1 MGKPLHDL
9 IIEDSKADT
18 DLLLRELRRVGYE
31 VEFERVETMEAM
43 QVALTEKT
51 WDLILSDYTMPK
63 FSALQTLEVLKAS
76 RFDPPFIII
85 SGTIGEEMAV
95 AALKAGANNY
105 LSKENLAKLGQV
117 VEQELREAEIRLEHR
132 QALKTSEELFG
143 TAFHHSP
150 VGICIT
156 TLDGKLQNISQSL
169 LDMLGFTRA
178 ELEGKH
184 FNDITYPDDLEI
196 GKDAVGS
203 MMAGKVPSVS
213 FEKRYLHKSGEPV
226 WALVSSSLLRDSSGQ
241 PVHFITHIL
250 DMTERK
256 QAEEQIRAHAAR
268 LKVLADASQTFAT
281 AVQDYQVMLEMV
293 ARQTAEAL
301 GGSCG
306 VRLLSED
313 GKWLEMV
320 AMHDV
325 DVAALKLT
333 RTLSNQPLRADEPN
347 FVQRV
352 LQSQQ
357 ALLMPGIS
365 EDQLRA
371 VVKPEDWTHLKY
383 IASHSRL
390 LAPIRTRSEAL
401 GFLIISRKVG
411 SPAFD
416 EHDLSLAQDLADR
429 AALAISNARL
439 FKQVQNEL
447 TERKQT
453 EESLRQ
459 SEERFSKAFEANQA
473 AMALIRIDNLLILD
487 VNNSFYELTGFTRE
501 EAIGHPSPEL
511 NFITPEERK
520 RAIEESQRQGGVLH
534 NFEMM
539 VHRKD
544 GGVRYALYSSERI
557 DLEQVPCVL
566 AILYD
571 ITERKRAED
580 ALRESE
586 IKFSAAFHSSPLAL
600 VITTLDGKFIEVN
613 QAFCYLIG
621 YSREE
626 IIGNTATSL
635 GLLSVQDRERLVNVL
650 ESADG
655 SVSNFEVQFR
665 VRDGSLCDIL
675 YSLTPISLHGI
686 PHRLITGINITE
698 RKRAEE
704 KIAYQSHLLENVNDA
719 VLATDIQFNITSWN
733 RAAEEMYGYEE
744 EEVLGRTA
752 QEFIRSDFSD
762 EQRAAAVQA
771 LNEGGSYR
779 TEVLQ
784 YNRDGHSFW
793 VDGSTFALR
802 EANGQ
807 TYGYVSINRDISKR
821 KRAEQQVQRQLK
833 QLNALRVIDNA
844 ICSSSPYNRGVPG
857 LVFGLE

>member
-117 VEQELREAEIRLEHR
+117 VEQELREAEIHLEHR

-520 RAIEESQRQGGVLH
+520 RATEESQRQGGALH

-580 ALRESE
+580 ALRES
-586 IKFSAAFHSSPLAL
+586 
-600 VITTLDGKFIEVN
+600 
-613 QAFCYLIG
+613 
-621 YSREE
+621 
-626 IIGNTATSL
+626 
-635 GLLSVQDRERLVNVL
+635 
-650 ESADG
+650 
-655 SVSNFEVQFR
+655 
-665 VRDGSLCDIL
+665 
-675 YSLTPISLHGI
+675 
-686 PHRLITGINITE
+686 
-698 RKRAEE
+698 
-704 KIAYQSHLLENVNDA
+704 
-719 VLATDIQFNITSWN
+719 
-733 RAAEEMYGYEE
+733 
-744 EEVLGRTA
+744 
-752 QEFIRSDFSD
+752 
-762 EQRAAAVQA
+762 
-771 LNEGGSYR
+771 
-779 TEVLQ
+779 
-784 YNRDGHSFW
+784 
-793 VDGSTFALR
+793 
-802 EANGQ
+802 
-807 TYGYVSINRDISKR
+807 
-821 KRAEQQVQRQLK
+821 
-833 QLNALRVIDNA
+833 
-844 ICSSSPYNRGVPG
+844 
-857 LVFGLE
+857 